1 MQGSQSLTKKVVFV
15 HVAKTG
21 GSTFRRVL
29 EEVYGGNFRQ
39 CDDRTIEG
47 IEATFAKYDA
57 VELHATNTTTQWFRP
72 LSEIVRLGRW
82 DLLEGKEI
90 FTMLR
95 DPVDRYIS
103 NYHYM
108 VSHREFAEAAM
119 AHHGFTFPESLEEMA
134 GWPTSYDFQIE
145 FLLGKMPRDARELL
159 PITREDLE
167 ELKKRLVR
175 MNVHVG
181 LTECFAESVHIFEAV
196 TGRQVPG
203 RLILNVNRTPNRP
216 RLEAIP
222 EELRNLIRQR
232 SALEVE
238 LYDFGRKLFLAE
250 LARFGPIKHFRFEE
264 ETPTFGVTGLEP
276 SADPLQR
283 RVWSRLKHAVPPGA
297 RR

>member
-1 MQGSQSLTKKVVFV
+1 MEGSRAVHKKVVFV

-21 GSTFRRVL
+21 GSTFRRIL
-29 EEVYGGNFRQ
+29 EEVYGDAFRQ
-39 CDDRTIEG
+39 CDARTIEG

-82 DLLEGKEI
+82 NLLEDTEI

-119 AHHGFTFPESLEEMA
+119 AHHGFKFPESLEEIA
-134 GWPTSYDFQIE
+134 SWPTSYDFQIE
-145 FLLGKMPRDARELL
+145 FLLGKMPRNAREAI

-167 ELKKRLVR
+167 ELKKGLVR

-181 LTECFAESVHIFEAV
+181 LTERFAESVHVFESI

-203 RLILNVNRTPNRP
+203 KLILNVNRTPNRP

-238 LYDFGRKLFLAE
+238 LYDFGRELFLAD
-250 LARFGPIKHFRFEE
+250 LVHSGPIREFRFEE
-264 ETPTFGVTGLEP
+264 ETPTLGVAIPES
-276 SADPLQR
+276 SADPLSLSL
-283 RVWSRLKHAVPPGA
+283 WSRFRIALLPGA